1 MKNLDLFATRIWYEN
16 IDNLA
21 PFHKEWVETIKNI
34 RTNKND
40 NKNYSVKNGWQGD
53 LDFNEIESL
62 AILKQKLLPLFKD
75 ILKEIAPQKNIN
87 FNIKAWANIQDQIGY
102 NEPHVHPF
110 SLFSAVYY
118 LKVSDKSGSICF
130 KDPRPGLQNHI
141 FASSSNPPPPNNFSS
156 IKIKPK
162 EGLLLIFPSWLEHF
176 TEVNYDSTE
185 RISIAM
191 NIDLIL

>member
-1 MKNLDLFATRIWYEN
+1 MKHLDVFPTRIWYEN
-16 IDNLA
+16 FSNLIF
-21 PFHKEWVETIKNI
+21 FHEEWVDKLREKRNE
-34 RTNKND
+34 NNN

-53 LDFNEIESL
+53 LAFNEISSL
-62 AILKQKLLPLFKD
+62 ENLKTMIFPVFKQ
-75 ILKEIAPQKNIN
+75 ILKELAPEKNIN
-87 FNIKAWANIQDQIGY
+87 FVIKAWANIQDQIGY

-110 SLFSAVYY
+110 SLLSAVYY
-118 LKVSDKSGSICF
+118 LKISNKSGSICF

-141 FASSSNPPPPNNFSS
+141 FASSSNPPPPNNYSS

-176 TEVNYDSTE
+176 TEVNYDTTE

-191 NIDLIL
+191 NVDLLP